1 MRKVHLLALMT
12 MLSLAAVACGGDN
25 DITPRAGDTTSPGG
39 TLPQPT
45 ANSSPLNN
53 QGTMDATAMSKFSLE
68 LELDDSYF
76 KPTFIKGTAGQTLNI
91 ELENEGPLPHTF
103 TISALNVDHQVAPGT
118 TVEIDLTLPSGT
130 TDVAFF
136 CRFHAGGGMRGAFF
150 FGAAPTALSTNPEQD
165 PY

>member
-1 MRKVHLLALMT
+1 VRKVQLLALMT

-25 DITPRAGDTTSPGG
+25 DTTPRAGGTTSPGG
-39 TLPQPT
+39 TSPQPT
-45 ANSSPLNN
+45 ANSPLNN
-53 QGTMDATAMSKFSLE
+53 QGTMDATGMSKFS

-91 ELENEGPLPHTF
+91 ELENEGSLPHTF

-136 CRFHAGGGMRGAFF
+136 CRFHVGGGMRGAFF

>member
-1 MRKVHLLALMT
+1 MRKVQLLALMT

-25 DITPRAGDTTSPGG
+25 DTTPRAGGTTSPGG
-39 TLPQPT
+39 TSPQPT

-53 QGTMDATAMSKFSLE
+53 EGTIDATAMSKFS

-76 KPTFIKGTAGQTLNI
+76 KPTFIKAKAGQTFNI
-91 ELENEGPLPHTF
+91 ELENEGALPHTF
-103 TISALNVDHQVAPGT
+103 TISALSVDHQVAPGT

-130 TDVAFF
+130 NDVAYF
-136 CRFHAGGGMRGAFF
+136 CRFHVGGGMRGAFF
-150 FGAAPTALSTNPEQD
+150 FGGTPSALSTNPEQD